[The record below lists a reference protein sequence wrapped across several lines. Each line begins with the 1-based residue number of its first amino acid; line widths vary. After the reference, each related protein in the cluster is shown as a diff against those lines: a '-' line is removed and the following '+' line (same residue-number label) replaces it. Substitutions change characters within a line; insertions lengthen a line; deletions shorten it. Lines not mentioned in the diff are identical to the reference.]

1 MVKKSDF
8 TPVAPG
14 SLVEIG
20 GGFAAFVPDPLP
32 PHIEWS
38 SPLVHALSAADRA
51 IGQLAGVGRTLANP
65 HLLIRP
71 FLQKEAVLSSRI
83 EGTRASLPD
92 LLLFDVEPD
101 GTAEATDV
109 REVRNYVTAL
119 EHGLKRLETLPV
131 GTRLICELHRVLM
144 DGVRGEAG

>member
-1 MVKKSDF
+1 MGCYYTFMPFSIITGAAMILPCSSLSMVKKSDF

-65 HLLIRP
+65 HLLLRP

-92 LLLFDVEPD
+92 LLLFDVEP
-101 GTAEATDV
+101 GS
-109 REVRNYVTAL
+109 
-119 EHGLKRLETLPV
+119 
-131 GTRLICELHRVLM
+131 
-144 DGVRGEAG
+144 